1 MTLQPDSMRAFK
13 ADLKPKYE
21 SVLRGFLKSRA
32 EKDLVKAYEFGRK
45 AFARDIGILEIVSLH
60 HGALA
65 GASSLNGHQDEAER
79 VAKLSG
85 QFLTEVF
92 SAYELGRRS
101 YCDTVSSLHHLN
113 ELLEQEVKRIAHTV
127 HDEAGQLL
135 VAAHLAL
142 ADVSLE
148 ATAEMRGRLQR
159 VARLLDQAERHLRQ
173 FSHELR
179 PTMLDDLGL
188 VSAIRFLASGLSKRR
203 ALRIRVRS
211 SLNSRLPAAIEIGLY
226 RVVQEALTNVTKHSR
241 ARNVVIELRRKR
253 GRVLCT
259 VEDDGVGFTP
269 EAALS
274 RNGKKGLGL
283 IGIQE
288 RLNVLKGTFHVHSEL
303 GRGTKLSITIPLGG

>member
-1 MTLQPDSMRAFK
+1 MQILG
-13 ADLKPKYE
+13 ADLQVTYE
-21 SVLRGFLKSRA
+21 RILRGYLKDAA
-32 EKDLVKAYEFGRK
+32 EKDLVKAYELGRT

-60 HGALA
+60 HCALA
-65 GASSLNGHQDEAER
+65 AAPSQNGRPHQNQR

-101 YCDTVSSLHHLN
+101 YQDTVSSLHHLN

-135 VAAHLAL
+135 VAAHLAI
-142 ADVSLE
+142 ADVVCG
-148 ATAEMRGRLQR
+148 ATPQMQGRLR
-159 VARLLDQAERHLRQ
+159 EVARLLDQAEGHLRQ

-179 PTMLDDLGL
+179 PTVLDDLGL
-188 VSAIRFLASGLSKRR
+188 APAIRFLAGGISKRTG
-203 ALRIRVRS
+203 LPIRVTS
-211 SLNSRLPAAIEIGLY
+211 SLTCRLPAATEIGLY
-226 RVVQEALTNVTKHSR
+226 RAVQEALTNVTKHSR
-241 ARNVVIELRRKR
+241 ARSVTIELRKKR
-253 GRVLCT
+253 GTILCT
-259 VEDDGVGFTP
+259 VEDDGVGFNP

-288 RLNVLKGTFHVHSEL
+288 RLNVLKGTFDIESQK
-303 GRGTKLSITIPLGG
+303 GRGTTLMFRVPLGG